1 MTMPHPLSLHDS
13 QLKVLLDHARRI
25 PVLWRSRWL
34 SAIADQLI
42 AIDVITDEDVHAA
55 IKLVNEQIGV
65 AA

>member
-1 MTMPHPLSLHDS
+1 MTVPHPLSLGDS
-13 QLKVLLDHARRI
+13 QLRLVLDHARQI

-42 AIDVITDEDVHAA
+42 PIAVITDEDVRAA
-55 IKLVNEQIGV
+55 IKRVDEQIGV

>member
-1 MTMPHPLSLHDS
+1 MTVPHPLSLGDS
-13 QLKVLLDHARRI
+13 QLRLVLDHARQI

-34 SAIADQLI
+34 SLVADHLI

-55 IKLVNEQIGV
+55 IELVNEQIGV